1 MQLRPV
7 SSDLIQNMS
16 CRART
21 TVNSRGMNNKILP
34 PNLTGSVTNLSLNNF
49 HRDKIITETD
59 DPIPLIYAM
68 LMLGENKKAT
78 TYKKFIES
86 CEDYNTKLLSLI
98 NKPSREIQNCNLP
111 AVGVV
116 FQFRDKSFR
125 KFGEKPS
132 LLAAVYMMSRCGE
145 SVFIRDKNPLL
156 SRLSFNRETAVMFLG
171 GQ

>member
-21 TVNSRGMNNKILP
+21 TVNSRGMDKKILP

-68 LMLGENKKAT
+68 LKLGVDKK
-78 TYKKFIES
+78 YLDYMEFIEG
-86 CEDYNTKLLSLI
+86 CEDIHAKLLSLI
-98 NKPSREIQNCNLP
+98 NEPPREIQNCNLP

-156 SRLSFNRETAVMFLG
+156 SRLSFSREIAVMFLG
-171 GQ
+171 GK